1 MEKVYAVLTLFW
13 FLGFLLGFPYF
24 LWSICSKRPEEVEIN
39 PRIHE
44 T

>member
-1 MEKVYAVLTLFW
+1 MEKLYAIFLILW

-24 LWSICSKRPEEVEIN
+24 LWSICSERPDEEPK

>member
-1 MEKVYAVLTLFW
+1 MERVYAVLMLFW
-13 FLGFLLGFPYF
+13 FLGFLLGFPYL
-24 LWSICSKRPEEVEIN
+24 LWSICSKRPEEETK